1 MTRLVGAEILKLRT
15 TRTALGF
22 LAAITLLTLGLQA
35 IGYATADIIDEGD
48 LKMTLAGAGVVTALL
63 LVLGIVA
70 TTGEYRHTTITSAVL
85 VTPDRRRIVAAKLGA
100 YLITGA
106 FLGVIA
112 MAISLVV
119 GVPWLSARNIPVDDI
134 LDAGDYAGL
143 VAGGVYAAALAGGIG
158 VAIGTIVRNQVA
170 AVVGTLLYLFV
181 VEPALT
187 LISDDLYG
195 YTIGG
200 GIGAVSADTGDNLL
214 DPVPGGLILL
224 AWMVGLGAVGAALE
238 QRRDVL

>member
-1 MTRLVGAEILKLRT
+1 MTRLVSAELLKLRT

-35 IGYATADIIDEGD
+35 IGYATLDAFDEAD
-48 LKMTLAGAGVVTALL
+48 LKQMLSGAGAVTALL

-70 TTGEYRHTTITSAVL
+70 TTGEYRHNTITSTVL
-85 VTPDRRRIVAAKLGA
+85 VTPDRRRIVVSKLGA
-100 YLITGA
+100 YVLTGA
-106 FLGVIA
+106 FLGLVA
-112 MAISLVV
+112 MAVSLAA
-119 GVPWLSARNIPVDDI
+119 GIPWLSARDI
-134 LDAGDYAGL
+134 SLDALDTGDYAGL
-143 VAGGVYAAALAGGIG
+143 VVGGMYAAALAGGIG

-170 AVVGTLLYLFV
+170 AVVGTLIYLFV

-187 LISDDLYG
+187 LIDDEVYG

-200 GIGAVSADTGDNLL
+200 GLGAVSADTGDNLL

-224 AWMVGLGAVGAALE
+224 AWMVVLGAIGAALE
-238 QRRDVL
+238 QRRDVV

>member
-1 MTRLVGAEILKLRT
+1 MTRLVSAEILKLRT

-35 IGYATADIIDEGD
+35 IGYATADISSEGD
-48 LKMTLAGAGVVTALL
+48 LEMTLAGAGVVTALL
-63 LVLGIVA
+63 LVLGIIA

-85 VTPDRRRIVAAKLGA
+85 TTPDRRRIVAAKLGA
-100 YLITGA
+100 YVLTGA

-112 MAISLVV
+112 MAISLAV
-119 GVPWLSARNIPVDDI
+119 GVPWLSARDI
-134 LDAGDYAGL
+134 SLDPLDAGDYAGL
-143 VAGGVYAAALAGGIG
+143 VVGGVYAAGLAGGIG

-170 AVVGTLLYLFV
+170 AVVGTLLYLFI
-181 VEPALT
+181 VEPSLT
-187 LISDDLYG
+187 LISDNIYG

-200 GIGAVSADTGDNLL
+200 GLGAVSADTGDNLL

-224 AWMVGLGAVGAALE
+224 AWMIGLGAIGAALE